1 MPILNI
7 VQPEYISINDTLR
20 LRKYDG
26 NYHLAL
32 KWYQDKDTLM
42 LVNGNCKEY
51 NNDRLKQMYDY
62 LESQGEEY
70 FIEVK
75 ESGVFIPIGDVTFW
89 QKDMPIVIGDK
100 NYRGTG
106 IGKLVVMSLLN
117 RARELG
123 FAMQYIDE
131 IFDFN
136 VASRRLFIS
145 CGFFEYRKTE
155 KGAKYVC
162 NL

>member
-1 MPILNI
+1 
-7 VQPEYISINDTLR
+7 
-20 LRKYDG
+20 
-26 NYHLAL
+26 
-32 KWYQDKDTLM
+32 
-42 LVNGNCKEY
+42 
-51 NNDRLKQMYDY
+51 MYDY

-75 ESGVFIPIGDVTFW
+75 EGGVFIPIGDVTFW

-100 NYRGTG
+100 NYRGAG

-123 FAMQYIDE
+123 FAKQYIDD

-145 CGFFEYRKTE
+145 CGFVEHSKTD

-162 NL
+162 DL